1 MFCGKC
7 GKEINNEAVVCPHCG
22 CAVAGKAVV
31 RKRGGE
37 TSTLSMLAV
46 VFAFLAPI
54 VGLILGIVGMSSY
67 NDESLRKKCKGAIF
81 ISLGMFLAYF
91 MLGFFIGTMMV

>member
-31 RKRGGE
+31 KNRSGE

-54 VGLILGIVGMSSY
+54 VGLILGIIGMSSY
-67 NDESLRKKCKGAIF
+67 KNEDFRKKCKGAIF

-91 MLGFFIGTMMV
+91 LFGFFIGTMMM